1 MKSILASI
9 AASIVLFGV
18 VTYIQ
23 RAAACDGT
31 SNCTF
36 ETVKTIPQAGPC
48 SGTDC

>member
-9 AASIVLFGV
+9 VASIILFGV

-31 SNCTF
+31 PNCTF
-36 ETVKTIPQAGPC
+36 ETTVTIPQGNPC
-48 SGTDC
+48 GGSDC